1 MTQKT
6 IEWNLSFAQD
16 EVITGVENLLST
28 GGYIYT
34 RGGSDAEVRLHVTLS
49 QGSLELAVRPL
60 LSQRSPFSQQIG
72 FHRTL
77 LVMTWTGVSA
87 QEEETFLR
95 RLTLTF
101 LRVGG

>member
-6 IEWNLSFAQD
+6 SDWNLSFAPD
-16 EVITGVENLLST
+16 EVVAGLEKLLST
-28 GGYIYT
+28 NGYPYT
-34 RGGSDAEVRLHVTLS
+34 RQDRDTEVRLHVTLS
-49 QGSLELAVRPL
+49 QGSLELTVQPL
-60 LSQRSPFSQQIG
+60 LSQRSPFSPEIG

-77 LVMTWTGVSA
+77 LMMIWAGATA